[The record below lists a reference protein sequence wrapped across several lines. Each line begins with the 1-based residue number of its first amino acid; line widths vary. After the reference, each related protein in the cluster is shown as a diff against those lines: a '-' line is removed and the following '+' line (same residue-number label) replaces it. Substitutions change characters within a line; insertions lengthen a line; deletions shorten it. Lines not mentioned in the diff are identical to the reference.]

1 MNILSAKLRELLP
14 RGGQPSVNQRQVI
27 RISFDR
33 AVGETADFDS
43 LEEARTGLIDDAPVI
58 DNNHPPALPRD
69 PNGAHVVA
77 GGEAFVRT

>member
-1 MNILSAKLRELLP
+1 MNVLSAKIRELLP

-43 LEEARTGLIDDAPVI
+43 LEEAR
-58 DNNHPPALPRD
+58 NR
-69 PNGAHVVA
+69 AH
-77 GGEAFVRT
+77 